1 MVLVVGA
8 TGLVGGAICQK
19 LAARGEKVR
28 ALVRATSSKE
38 KIAALRSSGVELCTG
53 DLKDADSIA
62 AACRGADAVISTAS
76 STLSRQPGD
85 SIESV
90 DAGGQLNLVQAAQAA
105 NVSRFLL
112 VSFRRP
118 PGFSFPLADA
128 KERVESAIKSLNFT
142 IIQASWF
149 MEVWLSPALG
159 FDYANASARI
169 YGSGTNPISWVSFL
183 DVAEMCALGLRHRA
197 AERKTIEFG
206 GPEPLSPLDVV
217 ARFEKIVGKPFQ
229 LEHVPES
236 ALVAQFEGATDSL
249 QKSFA
254 ALMLGY
260 SRGDAMNMAPVVDTF
275 GVKLTSVN
283 DYARGV
289 LGKAA
294 GM

>member
-28 ALVRATSSKE
+28 ALVRATSSQE
-38 KIAALRSSGVELCTG
+38 RVAALRSSGVELCTG
-53 DLKDADSIA
+53 DLKDAGSIA
-62 AACRGADAVISTAS
+62 AACRGIDAVISTAS

-90 DAGGQLNLVQAAQAA
+90 DADGQLNLVKAAHAA
-105 NVSRFLL
+105 NVERFLL
-112 VSFRRP
+112 VSFRHAS
-118 PGFSFPLADA
+118 GFSFPLADA
-128 KERVESAIKSLNFT
+128 KERVENAVQSLNFT

-169 YGSGTNPISWVSFL
+169 YGVGTNPISWVSFL
-183 DVAEMCALGLRHRA
+183 DVAEMCAIGLRHRA

-206 GPEPLSPLDVV
+206 GPEPLSPLEVV
-217 ARFEKIVGKPFQ
+217 ARFERITGRPFK

-260 SRGDAMNMAPVVDTF
+260 SRGDAMNMAPVVDTY
-275 GVKLTSVN
+275 GIQLTSVN
-283 DYARGV
+283 DYAQGV
-289 LGKAA
+289 LAKAA
-294 GM
+294 AI